1 MKLRKPWIAVL
12 AAALLATSA
21 LAQEKKKE
29 DKKAAKGAASPDD
42 LMKEAETKS
51 AAGDVDGAIEDLK
64 KAAAMDSAT
73 GEPSLRLGRALEG
86 KFDLDNAIDAYT
98 AGAAKLSG
106 AAKGEAL
113 GRLSVLQDTRGML
126 AEAAASATA
135 AAAADPNGA
144 WPTIALSRQRARE
157 GKGDEAIA
165 LAQKTATTEPLASA
179 SALAYAQESKGD
191 VAAAEAAYREV
202 LGKDPNS
209 VGAAIGLARVL
220 RKTGRAA
227 EGLPLVQKAVERAPG
242 AVEAYK
248 ESARTKLAL
257 GRADD
262 AVGDASIAAAM
273 AEKDPDAQALS
284 LEVQTA
290 KALSSLRQGNVDM
303 AIQDLTALRDQNP
316 QSPAVRVGLAKAFA
330 AKRQA
335 DPAIAELTKAV
346 ELDPKD
352 AEAQYQLGYVRHVL
366 KGDPVGAVPAYEH
379 AVALDPANT
388 TYRTNLGAALVGAK
402 QFDKALE
409 QLLKVT
415 STAGYDK
422 PDAWIYTGQAY
433 VGAKKYK
440 DAIPPL
446 EKAASIAPNNDQ
458 AYAFLGWAYFGLKD
472 AENFKKAAGKA
483 RSLGHKEP
491 TLLQYLTRVEGG
503 EAIK

>member
-1 MKLRKPWIAVL
+1 MKLRMPWIAVL
-12 AAALLATSA
+12 AAALLATPAVS
-21 LAQEKKKE
+21 QEKKKE
-29 DKKAAKGAASPDD
+29 EKKAAKGAATPDD

-51 AAGDVDGAIEDLK
+51 AAGDLDGAIEDLK

-73 GEPSLRLGRALEG
+73 GEPSLRLGRALET
-86 KFDLDNAIDAYT
+86 KFDLDTAMDAYT
-98 AGAAKLSG
+98 AGAAKLTG

-126 AEAAASATA
+126 AEAAASAK
-135 AAAADPNGA
+135 AAADADANGA

-157 GKGDEAIA
+157 GKGDEAVA
-165 LAQKTATTEPLASA
+165 LAQKTAAAEPLASA
-179 SALAYAQESKGD
+179 SALAYAQESRGD
-191 VAAAEAAYREV
+191 LAAAEAAYRQV
-202 LGKDPNS
+202 LAKDANS

-227 EGLPLVQKAVERAPG
+227 EGLPLVKGAVERAPG

-257 GRADD
+257 GMADD
-262 AVGDASIAAAM
+262 AVGDASLAAAM

-290 KALSSLRQGNVDM
+290 KALGSLRQGNVDM
-303 AIQDLTALRDQNP
+303 AIQDLTTLRDQNP
-316 QSPAVRVGLAKAFA
+316 QSAAVRVGLGKALA

-335 DPAIAELTKAV
+335 DAAIVELQKAA
-346 ELDPKD
+346 ELDPKN
-352 AEAQYQLGYVRHVL
+352 AEAQYQLAYVRHVL
-366 KGDPVGAVPAYEH
+366 KGDSAGAVPAYEK
-379 AVALDPANT
+379 AVALEPGNT
-388 TYRTNLGAALVGAK
+388 TYRTNFGAALVGAK
-402 QFDKALE
+402 QFDRALE
-409 QLLKVT
+409 ELQKVT
-415 STAGYDK
+415 ATAGYDK
-422 PDAWIYTGQAY
+422 PDAWIYLGQAY
-433 VGAKKYK
+433 LGVKKYK

-446 EKAASIAPNNDQ
+446 EKATTIAPNNDQ